1 VRIQLELDKDTSIK
15 LVESSVA
22 ERRPVPWQ
30 AEILLRQAL
39 GLPFPYP
46 DSGSGDDEALPEYT
60 KRAPA

>member
-15 LVESSVA
+15 LVERSVA

-39 GLPFPYP
+39 GPSPPHSNQKQGDGEANP
-46 DSGSGDDEALPEYT
+46 DCADGAH
-60 KRAPA
+60 A